1 MKDKS
6 VFKLKE
12 IDADKLAESLGL
24 ANSPKLDFGHD
35 DEVTITNTMSRSE
48 QRKARVMQLREQ
60 AKKRK
65 EQKKMQIWE

>member
-24 ANSPKLDFGHD
+24 ANSPKIDFGQD
-35 DEVTITNTMSRSE
+35 DTEVTLTNTMSRAE
-48 QRKARVMQLREQ
+48 MRQARV
-60 AKKRK
+60 K
-65 EQKKMQIWE
+65 